1 MNQPTHAWQKSWG
14 QIAYEAY
21 TEHCGGKSIR
31 GEDLPS
37 WQDQDPAIQEHWKAA
52 GLAVMRQYRLDKEET

>member
-1 MNQPTHAWQKSWG
+1 MDSFG

-21 TEHCGGKSIR
+21 VESCGGKSIR

-37 WQDQDPAIQEHWKAA
+37 WEDQDPAIQAHWIAAGKAA
-52 GLAVMRQYRLDKEET
+52 AEADWLSGESG